1 MNQAST
7 VAAQSRNMQ
16 SSAPA
21 APAKTEK
28 KRSLLVPMIVL
39 LLLATWLAAR
49 SGIYSPGSDFGYY
62 LGVVGA
68 LMMVALLLYPLRKHV
83 RFLQNAGPIRH
94 WFRLHMLFGVGGPLL
109 ILLHSTYHIGSL
121 NAGVAMFC
129 MLLVAG
135 SGVIGRFIYTRI
147 HHGLYGRKATLEE
160 HRQELGTSTSE
171 VKSKLHFAPEVEKR
185 LLDFAEAAKKPTPG
199 FLAGLWL
206 LMSLNLRARWIR
218 SRCRKDLRNAMVVH
232 AKTHK
237 LSREAV
243 MYEYSHAKHMIASYL
258 DAARETGQFGVYER
272 LFSLWHVLHVPFVF
286 MLVVSGIVHVIAV
299 HMY

>member
-1 MNQAST
+1 
-7 VAAQSRNMQ
+7 
-16 SSAPA
+16 
-21 APAKTEK
+21 
-28 KRSLLVPMIVL
+28 MIVL

-68 LMMVALLLYPLRKHV
+68 LMMVALLLYPLRKHI
-83 RFLQNAGPIRH
+83 RFLQNFGPIRH

-109 ILLHSTYHIGSL
+109 ILLHSTYYIGSL

-160 HRQELGTSTSE
+160 HRVGLGMSTNE
-171 VKSKLHFAPEVEKR
+171 VQSKLHYAPEVERR
-185 LLDFAEAAKKPTPG
+185 LLAFAEAAQKPTPG
-199 FLAGLWL
+199 LLAGLWVL
-206 LMSLNLRARWIR
+206 LSMSLRARWVR
-218 SRCRKDLRNAMVVH
+218 NRCRRDLRKAMKAL
-232 AKTHK
+232 AKSRK
-237 LSREAV
+237 LPREALLR
-243 MYEYSHAKHMIASYL
+243 EYGTAKGMIASYL
-258 DAARETGQFGVYER
+258 EAVRDTAQFGIYER

>member
-83 RFLQNAGPIRH
+83 RFLQN
-94 WFRLHMLFGVGGPLL
+94 
-109 ILLHSTYHIGSL
+109 
-121 NAGVAMFC
+121 
-129 MLLVAG
+129 
-135 SGVIGRFIYTRI
+135 
-147 HHGLYGRKATLEE
+147 
-160 HRQELGTSTSE
+160 
-171 VKSKLHFAPEVEKR
+171 
-185 LLDFAEAAKKPTPG
+185 
-199 FLAGLWL
+199 
-206 LMSLNLRARWIR
+206 
-218 SRCRKDLRNAMVVH
+218 
-232 AKTHK
+232 
-237 LSREAV
+237 
-243 MYEYSHAKHMIASYL
+243 
-258 DAARETGQFGVYER
+258 
-272 LFSLWHVLHVPFVF
+272 
-286 MLVVSGIVHVIAV
+286 
-299 HMY
+299 

>member
-1 MNQAST
+1 MNQASNL
-7 VAAQSRNMQ
+7 AIPARNPQS
-16 SSAPA
+16 A
-21 APAKTEK
+21 APAEK
-28 KRSLLVPMIVL
+28 HRQRSLLVPMIVL

-49 SGIYSPGSDFGYY
+49 SGIYTPGSDFGYY

-68 LMMVALLLYPLRKHV
+68 LMMLALLLYPLRKHV
-83 RFLQNAGPIRH
+83 RFLQNFGPIRH

-160 HRQELGTSTSE
+160 HRQGLGMSTNE
-171 VKSKLHFAPEVEKR
+171 VQSRLHYAPEVERR
-185 LLDFAEAAKKPTPG
+185 LLAFADAAQKPTPG
-199 FLAGLWL
+199 LLAGLWVL
-206 LMSLNLRARWIR
+206 LSMGWRVRWVRNQCRRELR
-218 SRCRKDLRNAMVVH
+218 KAMVTLV
-232 AKTHK
+232 KQRK
-237 LSREAV
+237 LSRDAAQL
-243 MYEYSHAKHMIASYL
+243 EYGLARKMVASYL
-258 DAARETGQFGVYER
+258 EAVRDTTQFGIYER

-286 MLVVSGIVHVIAV
+286 MLAVSGVVHVIAV
-299 HMY
+299 NMY